1 MFTAQVFTL
10 YPEYFPGPFKNGLY
24 GKAIEK
30 KIWDLRTVNI
40 RDYAI
45 DKHKTVDDTPY
56 GGGSGML
63 IKPDVLAK
71 SLDKNINGD
80 EKIVYLSPKGKVF
93 NQKIAKELSLENK
106 VNIIC
111 GHFEGIDQRVLENR
125 KIDEI
130 SLGDFVLSGGETA
143 TYVFLD
149 AILRLIPGVLGN
161 EKSTSEESFEN
172 GLLEYPQYTKPQ
184 IWEEKSVPNVLLS
197 GDHAKIK
204 DWRLSQSEAITRDRR
219 PDLWQKYNK
228 KTNLINL
235 QMKTIEEIN
244 QANVK
249 KIAAEKKLPN
259 FFPGDIVKIGVRITE
274 GKRDRIQY
282 FEGVCIAKKNR
293 DLNSS
298 FTVRKISFGEG
309 VERTFALY
317 SPIVDSIKVIRSGKV
332 RRAKLYYLRDR
343 TGKSA
348 RIAEK
353 IKKKIGIDVDVKT
366 EQPTAQNVTKTE
378 ESNITEETKVEKGS
392 VEKKDTSEKKNEKET
407 LKDKK

>member
-1 MFTAQVFTL
+1 
-10 YPEYFPGPFKNGLY
+10 
-24 GKAIEK
+24 
-30 KIWDLRTVNI
+30 
-40 RDYAI
+40 
-45 DKHKTVDDTPY
+45 
-56 GGGSGML
+56 
-63 IKPDVLAK
+63 
-71 SLDKNINGD
+71 
-80 EKIVYLSPKGKVF
+80 
-93 NQKIAKELSLENK
+93 
-106 VNIIC
+106 
-111 GHFEGIDQRVLENR
+111 
-125 KIDEI
+125 
-130 SLGDFVLSGGETA
+130 
-143 TYVFLD
+143 
-149 AILRLIPGVLGN
+149 
-161 EKSTSEESFEN
+161 
-172 GLLEYPQYTKPQ
+172 
-184 IWEEKSVPNVLLS
+184 
-197 GDHAKIK
+197 
-204 DWRLSQSEAITRDRR
+204 
-219 PDLWQKYNK
+219 
-228 KTNLINL
+228 
-235 QMKTIEEIN
+235 MKTIEEIN

-353 IKKKIGIDVDVKT
+353 IKKKIGIDVNVKT
-366 EQPTAQNVTKTE
+366 EQPTVQNVTKTE
-378 ESNITEETKVEKGS
+378 ESNITEETKVEKES
-392 VEKKDTSEKKNEKET
+392 VEKKDTSEKKNDKET